1 MNCSMKYAKWELYV
15 IASLFTV
22 AFLALMIGGGIIIEV
37 ICGK

>member
-1 MNCSMKYAKWELYV
+1 MKYTKWELYV

-22 AFLALMIGGGIIIEV
+22 LFLALMIFGGIIIEL